1 MKASFMEVNMVE
13 NSCWKPKSNWL
24 PFQEQCVLP
33 KDVLPKDYLLQ
44 SLLRLTQFLG
54 KSEILIPNRNQIKVV
69 ARWHRS
75 YPQEDNGL
83 TDLRREGLVLRAILN
98 WKLNSAPSITN
109 PCNWNFV
116 VLLWPW
122 WPPNGL
128 WGHIWPQIGTLQPWF
143 HMFECLSSHIIP

>member
-44 SLLRLTQFLG
+44 SLLQLTQFLG

-69 ARWHRS
+69 AR
-75 YPQEDNGL
+75 
-83 TDLRREGLVLRAILN
+83 
-98 WKLNSAPSITN
+98 
-109 PCNWNFV
+109 
-116 VLLWPW
+116 
-122 WPPNGL
+122 
-128 WGHIWPQIGTLQPWF
+128 
-143 HMFECLSSHIIP
+143 